1 MKTKKFKKK
10 LQLNKKTVVDLNG
23 PEMNGVHGG
32 AECDS
37 IKSSC
42 IFTLCGG
49 SCAETACCPTHTC
62 ETNCGTC
69 PSACTIGAC
78 C

>member
-42 IFTLCGG
+42 ILTHCGG
-49 SCAETACCPTHTC
+49 TCAETACD
-62 ETNCGTC
+62 TNCGTC